1 MHATPR
7 LHFPLLALVLAG
19 CTVGDGERGADP
31 GDSHDAAPAH
41 DAAPGA
47 DTAEESGAGQG
58 EPCNADEECGGALAC
73 VDLCEDWCDQTVWP
87 NPCCTR
93 TCVPS
98 SSPWACEPAGGVA
111 VLAGQACPS
120 GYVAPA
126 VPEDW
131 VTSPSVF
138 DCCLPDHACAD
149 LGNRTFCDALPGCVW
164 VLSGLVG
171 LTANDGTCELLP

>member
-1 MHATPR
+1 MQSTLRSRIPI
-7 LHFPLLALVLAG
+7 PLLALVLAG
-19 CTVGDGERGADP
+19 CTVGDGAGAP
-31 GDSHDAAPAH
+31 GGSHDAGPGS
-41 DAAPGA
+41 DAASDSDAA
-47 DTAEESGAGQG
+47 DESGAGEG
-58 EPCNADEECGGALAC
+58 EPCNADEDCSGELAC
-73 VDLCEDWCDQTVWP
+73 VDLCDDSCDQTVWP

-164 VLSGLVG
+164 VLSGRVG
-171 LTANDGTCELLP
+171 LTANDGTCEPLP